1 MLVQFKGITLNN
13 MTTVTVSK
21 ASRQGV
27 CSASSG
33 YFEKG
38 FEETHEYTPVDGCIT
53 ISSQDFTTGLTVG
66 DMLSVTLSSYD
77 DTMTNCSYSFAGG
90 LSFVD
95 GSIDTYLQSDIVAS
109 DSSFGLVELSIDGDY
124 AEYIKQSFNNR
135 ILSNELPT
143 GISCV
148 YNISISNNGI
158 YYGTDTLLI
167 SHSVSNSINTS
178 HTVWFLAEFDTV
190 SNPSV
195 TSADISIGNNL
206 SGNIT
211 VNVTKGSVTH
221 ATFTANSSNYY
232 LQNILLTNSHFSSS
246 DIYRMITDS
255 ELSTEGDALLSIGDN
270 TSSSPD
276 GFNFKVFTKYGGSS
290 YTVVFTNKYFTCA
303 VITTPLTSGE
313 PTDITKALDIN
324 SSIYIVP
331 TKASQDVIN
340 GSAFFC
346 LSSENSCFDYTNIGI
361 SRFDKDSPG
370 GIYALQDTSKLSKPI
385 SVVRGFNTPNKF
397 VSTPETVTLTNATN
411 ESTSVSVDVTEDIVA
426 YGITINSTTSGTAPS
441 TETYIIFTPS
451 TTDKVTYKVP
461 LYYCNGNQVF
471 LDIGEI
477 YTITSSAGTLTGD
490 IGVTVDEVKSI
501 ELSLEF

>member
-27 CSASSG
+27 CSASYGS
-33 YFEKG
+33 FEKG
-38 FEETHEYTPVDGCIT
+38 SEETHEYTPVDGCIT

-66 DMLSVTLSSYD
+66 DHITLTLSSYD
-77 DTMTNCSYSFAGG
+77 DTMTDCSYDEIGV
-90 LSFVD
+90 SFVD
-95 GSIDTYLQSDIVAS
+95 GTCDANFMNTEVIV

-124 AEYIKQSFNNR
+124 AEYIKQSLNTH

-158 YYGTDTLLI
+158 YYSTDTLLI

-206 SGNIT
+206 SCNIT

-246 DIYRMITDS
+246 DIYRMIITS
-255 ELSTEGDALLSIGDN
+255 ELYTEGDALLSVGDN
-270 TSSSPD
+270 TSSLPD

-290 YTVVFTNKYFTCA
+290 YTVGFSNNYFICS
-303 VITTPLTSGE
+303 VNTTPLTSGE

-331 TKASQDVIN
+331 TKASQDVIH

-361 SRFDKDSPG
+361 SKYNKDSPG
-370 GIYALQDTSKLSKPI
+370 GIYALQDTSKLNKEI

-397 VSTPETVTLTNATN
+397 VSMPETVTLASATN
-411 ESTSVSVDVTEDIVA
+411 ESASVSVDITSDIVA
-426 YGITINSTTSGTAPS
+426 YGITTNLTTSGTAPS

-461 LYYCNGNQVF
+461 LYYCDGNQVF
-471 LDIGEI
+471 LDIGET

-490 IGVTVDEVKSI
+490 ITVIVDNDKSI
-501 ELSLEF
+501 DLNLEF